1 MDIFIQS
8 LWVTFLG
15 MGLTFAA
22 ILLFWG
28 LMWLLTAWP
37 VSEAAAEEEQKSLP
51 AAPAAEKAQA
61 AALAVAVALAQ
72 QQQTQTAYFPVP
84 ETAFVSA
91 WQLGMRTRQMT
102 QKGQQTRR

>member
-1 MDIFIQS
+1 MELFLQS
-8 LWVTFLG
+8 LWVTLLG

-28 LMWLLTAWP
+28 LMWLLTALPFGDP
-37 VSEAAAEEEQKSLP
+37 VAEEEKLP
-51 AAPAAEKAQA
+51 LVEPPAEAAQA
-61 AALAVAVALAQ
+61 AAAAVALALAQ

-91 WQLGMRTRQMT
+91 WQLGMRTRQMS